1 MLEDLRE
8 NILTLLE
15 ERVERAIETIH
26 RLRDE
31 KLALESANN
40 QLRDE
45 LDHRDVQIQNLQQR
59 NDELNHFEAEL
70 QVLQNE
76 REQERLDVDKEK
88 AEVRERLEGLM
99 TMLNNVENRDRAET
113 QEAEQLSAFDD
124 TDEPPDISEAPDIS
138 EPTDDEEEQQETE
151 QPDTPSDMLFIPT
164 TLVQQQEAEQSSD
177 SDDTDDDT
185 DEETVFA

>member
-8 NILTLLE
+8 NVLTLLE

-45 LDHRDVQIQNLQQR
+45 LDHRDVQIQNLEQR
-59 NDELNHFEAEL
+59 NTELNHFEAEL

-124 TDEPPDISEAPDIS
+124 TDEPTDIS

>member
-8 NILTLLE
+8 NVLILLE

-26 RLRDE
+26 RLREE

-45 LDHRDVQIQNLQQR
+45 LDHREVQIQNLEQR
-59 NDELNHFEAEL
+59 NAELNHFEAEL

-99 TMLNNVENRDRAET
+99 TMLNNVENRPDR
-113 QEAEQLSAFDD
+113 QEAEQLSTFDD
-124 TDEPPDISEAPDIS
+124 TDEPTDISET
-138 EPTDDEEEQQETE
+138 TDDEEEQQETE

-177 SDDTDDDT
+177 SDDTD
-185 DEETVFA
+185 EETVFA